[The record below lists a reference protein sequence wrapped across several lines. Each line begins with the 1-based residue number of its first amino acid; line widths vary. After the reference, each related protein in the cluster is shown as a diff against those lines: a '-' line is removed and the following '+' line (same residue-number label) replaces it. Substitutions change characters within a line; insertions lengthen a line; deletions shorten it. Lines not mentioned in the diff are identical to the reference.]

1 MRLTHAAPAVLMLA
15 LSVVMVTGTL
25 SLGVWQGFTPGP
37 AFFPIL
43 IAAFTSVLAL
53 LLLVQ
58 AIRGTAGEGVA
69 WADRAVLRVVG
80 SVYGALLAFF
90 LVTPYLGMIPA
101 IVAFLLIVMA
111 GILRQPLV
119 GSLCAAAV
127 TTGAIYL
134 VFVLWLAIPLPNGVI
149 GL

>member
-15 LSVVMVTGTL
+15 LSVVMVADTL
-25 SLGVWQGFTPGP
+25 SLGVWKGFTPGP

-43 IAAFTSVLAL
+43 IASFTSVLAL

-58 AIRGTAGEGVA
+58 TFRGTAGEGVA
-69 WADRAVLRVVG
+69 WADSAVLRVVG
-80 SVYGALLAFF
+80 SVYGALLAFYF
-90 LVTPYLGMIPA
+90 VTPYLGMIPA
-101 IVAFLLIVMA
+101 IIAFLLMVMV

-127 TTGAIYL
+127 TTCVIYL
-134 VFVLWLAIPLPNGVI
+134 VFVQWLAIPLPMGVI